1 MKLTR
6 EGLQDAVREGI
17 LSSEQAEAL
26 YRHLE
31 RQPATGPAF
40 SLTNILYYFGGL
52 TAIGAMTLFMNLG
65 WEQFGG
71 WGILSIAILYAA
83 IGLLLTERFRR
94 GGHHIPA
101 GICATFTIA
110 MTPLAIY
117 GLQQGM
123 GWWPDDS
130 VYRDYHRNIKWHWI
144 YLELGTLAAA
154 TLLAWRYRYPFMIM
168 PVAVTLWY
176 MSMDVTAMLT
186 HGEADYIFKAF
197 VTLWFGLLMTLI
209 ALWVDIRSRNSR
221 QDYAFWL
228 YLFGVMTFWC
238 GLSLQQSDSEI
249 SRFLYFCINLGLI
262 FTGAVLVRRVFV
274 VFGALGC
281 AGYMQHLAAYMF
293 QDSWLFPV
301 ALTAIGLGIVYLGLV
316 WQRNEQ
322 TITRK
327 MRALLPVILRELLE
341 KRAAR

>member
-1 MKLTR
+1 VNITR
-6 EGLQDAVREGI
+6 DGLQDAVKEGI
-17 LSSEQAEAL
+17 LSNEQAEAL
-26 YRHLE
+26 YQHLE
-31 RQPATGPAF
+31 SLPGAGPAF
-40 SLTNILYYFGGL
+40 SFTNILYYFGGL

-71 WGILSIAILYAA
+71 WGILFIAILYAG

-101 GICATFTIA
+101 GICATFAIA

-123 GWWPDDS
+123 GWWPDETT
-130 VYRDYHRNIKWHWI
+130 YRDYHRYIKWHWI
-144 YLELGTLAAA
+144 YLELGTLAVGAA
-154 TLLAWRYRYPFMIM
+154 LAWRYRYPFMIM

-176 MSMDVTAMLT
+176 TSMDVTAMLT

-197 VTLWFGLLMTLI
+197 VTLWFGLLMTLT
-209 ALWVDIRSRNSR
+209 AFWVDI
-221 QDYAFWL
+221 
-228 YLFGVMTFWC
+228 GVMTFWC
-238 GLSLQQSDSEI
+238 GLSLQQSDSEL
-249 SRFLYFCINLGLI
+249 SKFVYFCINLGLI
-262 FTGAVLVRRVFV
+262 FAGAVLVRRVFV

-281 AGYMQHLAAYMF
+281 AGYMQHLASYIF

-316 WQRNEQ
+316 WQRNEK
-322 TITRK
+322 TITRR
-327 MRALLPVILRELLE
+327 MRTVLPVVLRELLE
-341 KRAAR
+341 ERAGQ